1 MSLISATPAGVN
13 ANDLFNYQ
21 YSKDL
26 NAAAMP
32 SVNAFVRDSGML
44 TYNSGAIENFE
55 KFTLV
60 INGHDRFAEKE
71 ASYSDPYSSNCW
83 I

>member
-1 MSLISATPAGVN
+1 M
-13 ANDLFNYQ
+13 
-21 YSKDL
+21 
-26 NAAAMP
+26 
-32 SVNAFVRDSGML
+32 NAFVRDSGML

-71 ASYSDPYSSNCW
+71 ASYFRLYTPVTAGYKVPSKHIYYYSFSLKR
-83 I
+83 IRR